1 VIKLM
6 DELGGPATIAMAGP
20 RFFGC
25 DRSCAAADGVAAD
38 WLATAWDQN
47 TILAEATPGSVA
59 LEATARA
66 GQQVRTTGPLASRH
80 TNLID
85 CPAEGCGPSSV
96 AAQSGVVRGAE

>member
-1 VIKLM
+1 VIKLV
-6 DELGGPATIAMAGP
+6 DQLGGSATMAMAGL
-20 RFFGC
+20 RFFGWVI
-25 DRSCAAADGVAAD
+25 RGALPMAVAAD
-38 WLATAWDQN
+38 WLTTAWDQN

-66 GQQVRTTGPLASRH
+66 GQRIRTTGPLASRH
-80 TNLID
+80 TDLID